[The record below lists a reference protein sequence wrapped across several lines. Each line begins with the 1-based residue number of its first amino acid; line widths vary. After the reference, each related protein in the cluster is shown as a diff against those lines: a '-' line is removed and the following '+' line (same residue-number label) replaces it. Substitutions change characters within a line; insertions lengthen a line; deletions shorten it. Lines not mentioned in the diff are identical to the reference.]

1 MIHIMNNKPSWASN
15 MLPVFFPSVLFCL
28 QQPRPQ
34 TTSATHP
41 YVEDVID
48 DAYMED
54 ITDDSSPSLNLSRIN
69 SPSGFEACLLSV
81 YLVHY

>member
-1 MIHIMNNKPSWASN
+1 
-15 MLPVFFPSVLFCL
+15 MLPVFFPSVLITPLPVCL

-41 YVEDVID
+41 CVEDVID

-69 SPSGFEACLLSV
+69 STSGFEACLLSI